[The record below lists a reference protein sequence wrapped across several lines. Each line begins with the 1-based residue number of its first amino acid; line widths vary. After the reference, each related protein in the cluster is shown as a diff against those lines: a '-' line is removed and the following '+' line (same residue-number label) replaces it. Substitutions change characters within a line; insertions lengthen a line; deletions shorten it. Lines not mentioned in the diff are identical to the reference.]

1 VLYNTVMSN
10 SKQIILPVFDF
21 QKEKNKKNNKNN
33 KTNKTNTTVEL
44 AKPKQKRVITNT
56 TKWTFTEAQ
65 LSLDNQIEYLKQ
77 IRDGTIAEANAPI
90 CKTICSQIHQKLY
103 GYKFQDAHKKNENI
117 KNIAKTT
124 EFLSEAEV
132 IETIIECK
140 SLCFYCNQPVQV
152 LYEFCREPKQWTLER
167 IDNTLGHTKENVVI
181 ACLHCN
187 LHRKTMYHERYL
199 FTKQLDI
206 KKVL

>member
-1 VLYNTVMSN
+1 MSN
-10 SKQIILPVFDF
+10 SKQIILPVIDS
-21 QKEKNKKNNKNN
+21 QKEKNDAKNKEKNNKN
-33 KTNKTNTTVEL
+33 TSTVGL
-44 AKPKQKRVITNT
+44 AVPKQKRVITST

-77 IRDGTIAEANAPI
+77 IHAKTITEANAPI

-103 GYKFQDAHKKNENI
+103 GYKFQDSHKKSENI
-117 KNIAKTT
+117 KHIAKTT
-124 EFLSEAEV
+124 EFLTEEEV
-132 IETIIECK
+132 IETLIECN
-140 SLCFYCNQPVQV
+140 SLCFYCIQPIQV